1 MKENKKLV
9 VLGVTG
15 SIACVRAFDLVRELR
30 RKGFEVQV
38 VLSDSAREMASEQA
52 LEFASGRKV
61 ISKISGAVEHVK
73 FFGKKGKAVLL
84 LIAPATAN
92 TISKIAMGIDDTPV
106 TTFATIAIGAGK
118 PVLLAPAMHEPMYEH
133 PIVRENLA
141 KLEKR
146 GVRVIAPLMEEGK
159 AKLQNIEEIVFE
171 AEKALSTGRLAG
183 KKVLVAS
190 GAFQEKIDEIRVI
203 TNNSSGRMG
212 LEIAL
217 ECMREEAEV
226 KFIGN
231 VAGGTFLEFDEVK
244 NAEELEGKVL
254 KELARGYDFFYCPAA
269 LPDFEVKKFAGK
281 IGSAKKFALELS
293 PKKKLLEKIAGKFP
307 KTKIIAFKAEHGK
320 SNKELENIA
329 LKFLRARKVFAVVA
343 TDLKKFPLDAKRR
356 EMVFVSA
363 GKKKWLKGTKEKIAK
378 EIVAL
383 LNAGT
388 P

>member
-38 VLSDSAREMASEQA
+38 VLSDSAREMA
-52 LEFASGRKV
+52 
-61 ISKISGAVEHVK
+61 
-73 FFGKKGKAVLL
+73 
-84 LIAPATAN
+84 
-92 TISKIAMGIDDTPV
+92 
-106 TTFATIAIGAGK
+106 ATIAIGAGK

-203 TNNSSGRMG
+203 TNNSSGKMG

-244 NAEELEGKVL
+244 SAEELEGKVL
-254 KELARGYDFFYCPAA
+254 KELARGYYFFYCPAA

-329 LKFLRARKVFAVVA
+329 LKFLRARKVSAVVA
-343 TDLKKFPLDAKRR
+343 TDLKKFPLDAEQR
-356 EMVFVSA
+356 EMFYCSA
-363 GKKKWLKGTKEKIAK
+363 GKKKWLKGTKEGIAK
-378 EIVAL
+378 QIIEIL
-383 LNAGT
+383 Q
-388 P
+388 

>member
-1 MKENKKLV
+1 
-9 VLGVTG
+9 
-15 SIACVRAFDLVRELR
+15 
-30 RKGFEVQV
+30 
-38 VLSDSAREMASEQA
+38 MASEQA

-159 AKLQNIEEIVFE
+159 AKLQNIGEIVFE

-190 GAFQEKIDEIRVI
+190 GAFQEKIDEIRVL
-203 TNNSSGRMG
+203 TNNSSGKMG

-217 ECMREEAEV
+217 ECLREGAEV

-231 VAGGTFLEFDEVK
+231 AAGGTFLEFDEVK